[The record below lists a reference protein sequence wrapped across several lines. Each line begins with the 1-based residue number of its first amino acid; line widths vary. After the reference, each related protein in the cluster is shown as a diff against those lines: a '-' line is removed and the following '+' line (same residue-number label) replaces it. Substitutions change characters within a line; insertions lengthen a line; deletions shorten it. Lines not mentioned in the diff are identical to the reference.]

1 MICIIQARSNSK
13 RFKDKVLHLIY
24 GVPLIQHVINRI
36 KKSKEI
42 SKIIVSSSY
51 KKSDDKLISY
61 LKKKKIKF
69 FRGNLENVALRLYD
83 TANMNKAKYFVRV
96 SGDSPMIDPK
106 LIDKAVKISKRHK
119 EYDIVTNVFPRT
131 FSKGQSVEVIKTSI
145 LKKNLKKFSNADK
158 EHVTKFFY
166 KNSKKFNIK
175 NFIFKKKNKEIKM
188 SIDTKKDLKVILKK
202 FDKINFKNYSL
213 EL

>member
-1 MICIIQARSNSK
+1 MLCIIQARSSSK

-24 GVPLIQHVINRI
+24 GVPLIQHVVNRI

-61 LKKKKIKF
+61 LKRKKIKF

-119 EYDIVTNVFPRT
+119 DYDIVTNVFPRT

-145 LKKNLKKFSNADK
+145 FKKNLKKFSNADK

-175 NFIFKKKNKEIKM
+175 NFVFKRKNKEIKM

-202 FDKINFKNYSL
+202 FDRINFKNYSL

>member
-36 KKSKEI
+36 KKSNEI

-61 LKKKKIKF
+61 LKKKKVKF

-175 NFIFKKKNKEIKM
+175 NFISKKKNKEIKM
-188 SIDTKKDLKVILKK
+188 SIDTKNDLKVILKK
-202 FDKINFKNYSL
+202 FDKRNFKNYSL
-213 EL
+213 VL

>member
-1 MICIIQARSNSK
+1 MLCIIQARSNSK

-106 LIDKAVKISKRHK
+106 LIDKAVNISKRQK

-202 FDKINFKNYSL
+202 FDKTNFKNYSL

>member
-1 MICIIQARSNSK
+1 MLCIIQARSNSK

-24 GVPLIQHVINRI
+24 GVPLIQHVVNRI

-61 LKKKKIKF
+61 LKRKKIKF

-106 LIDKAVKISKRHK
+106 LIDKAVKISKRQK

-145 LKKNLKKFSNADK
+145 FKKNLKKFSNADK

-175 NFIFKKKNKEIKM
+175 NFVFKKKNKEIKM

>member
-1 MICIIQARSNSK
+1 LLCIIQARSNSK

-24 GVPLIQHVINRI
+24 GVPLIQHVVNRI
-36 KKSKEI
+36 KKSKET
-42 SKIIVSSSY
+42 SKIIVSSSN

-83 TANMNKAKYFVRV
+83 TANMNRAKYFVRV

-119 EYDIVTNVFPRT
+119 GYDIVTNVFPRT

-145 LKKNLKKFSNADK
+145 FKKNLKKFSNADK
-158 EHVTKFFY
+158 EHVTRFFY

-175 NFIFKKKNKEIKM
+175 NFVFKKKNKGIKM

>member
-1 MICIIQARSNSK
+1 MLCIIQARSSSK

-24 GVPLIQHVINRI
+24 GAPLIQHVVNRI

-119 EYDIVTNVFPRT
+119 DYDIVTNVFPRT

-145 LKKNLKKFSNADK
+145 FKKNLKKFSNADK

-175 NFIFKKKNKEIKM
+175 NFVLKKKNKKIKM

-202 FDKINFKNYSL
+202 FDRINFKNYSL

>member
-1 MICIIQARSNSK
+1 MLCIIQARSSSK

-24 GVPLIQHVINRI
+24 GVPLIQHVVNRI

-61 LKKKKIKF
+61 LKRKKIKF

-119 EYDIVTNVFPRT
+119 DYDIVTNVFPRT

-145 LKKNLKKFSNADK
+145 FKKNLKKFSNADK

-175 NFIFKKKNKEIKM
+175 NFVFKRKNKEIKM
-188 SIDTKKDLKVILKK
+188 SIDTKKDLKIILKK
-202 FDKINFKNYSL
+202 FDRINFKNYSL

>member
-175 NFIFKKKNKEIKM
+175 NFISKKKNKEIKM
-188 SIDTKKDLKVILKK
+188 SIDTKNDLKVILKK
-202 FDKINFKNYSL
+202 FNKKKFKEYSI
-213 EL
+213 

>member
-1 MICIIQARSNSK
+1 MLCIIQARSSSK

-24 GVPLIQHVINRI
+24 GVPLIQHVVNRI

-61 LKKKKIKF
+61 LKRKKIKF

-119 EYDIVTNVFPRT
+119 DYDIVTNVFPRT

-145 LKKNLKKFSNADK
+145 FKKNLKKFSNADK

-175 NFIFKKKNKEIKM
+175 NFVFKKKNKEIKM

-202 FDKINFKNYSL
+202 FDRINFKNYSL